1 MDHSAPSTLLL
12 FPTEFERVCFGEV
25 GGVRGGGVIAET
37 CGFGPVAAAART
49 AQLLSR
55 IRPRRAI
62 LIGIAGTYDERRLPV
77 GAATAFDEVVL
88 DGVGAGQGG
97 RHENPSALGFSQWPG
112 SNDTCDGPVRERLLL
127 EPLQNRAPASPKRL
141 LLTACSAS
149 ASPSEAETRR
159 GTYKDAL
166 AEDMEAFAVALACA
180 LHRVPVAV
188 VRGISNVA
196 GDRQRNN
203 WKIEPAL
210 REAAR
215 LVQEAIDGSSLQSQ
229 EAPR

>member
-1 MDHSAPSTLLL
+1 MDHSIPSTLLL
-12 FPTEFERVCFGEV
+12 FPTEFERVCFAEV
-25 GGVRGGGVIAET
+25 GGVRRGDMVAET

-62 LIGIAGTYDERRLPV
+62 LIGIAGTYDEHRLPV

-88 DGVGAGQGG
+88 DGVGAGQGE
-97 RHENPSALGFSQWPG
+97 RYKNPSAMGFSQWPG
-112 SNDTCDGPVRERLLL
+112 SSDTCDGPVRERLLL
-127 EPLQNRAPASPKRL
+127 EPLQNRAPPPPKRL

-149 ASPSEAETRR
+149 ASPSEAAARR
-159 GTYKDAL
+159 GTYQDAL

-203 WKIEPAL
+203 WKIEPSL

-215 LVQEAIDGSSLQSQ
+215 LVQEALDGSSLQE